1 MPTKNEINNLIN
13 FYQSGDFLKAE
24 KLAFFLTNKYSK
36 FQLGWKILGILFL
49 KKGIK
54 NKAIFYNQKAIDLS
68 PKDEQSYFNLAC
80 CLQTFKNLKEA
91 ETNYKKAI
99 QIKPDYAEAY
109 NNLGITLKD
118 LNRIEESEA
127 SYRQAIKFNPT
138 YFEAFYNLA
147 NLFRET
153 QRFEEAE
160 TNYKK
165 AIQIKPD
172 YAEAYNNLGITL
184 KDLNRIEESEASYRQ
199 AIKFNPTYFE
209 AISNWCYLIK
219 GMKFID
225 YSPEVEKI
233 ISYLLD
239 ENTLVRARSLSI
251 PAISIIKTDPFMSS
265 ILKNNL
271 SKNIPIQDLLESLSN
286 VNVLNKFISI
296 SPLPDLELENF
307 LMGIRKKILLNI
319 SNISLNQSVLNFLSS
334 LSLHC
339 FINEY
344 LYDVSLEECQIL
356 KILEKEILEKIDR
369 KEELNLI
376 TILSLTTYKPLN
388 NFSWHT
394 SISSYNELKKIYLK
408 QVIEPECENEI
419 RNKIP
424 LLKKIN
430 DQISINVKDQYEKNP
445 YPRWVN
451 LSIPLK
457 QKNIEETIKDL
468 NLKTYSDAY
477 KQISSPKILIAGC
490 GTGQNSIETAS
501 RYKDSSVL
509 SIDLSLSS
517 IGYAKRNTD
526 KLNIK
531 NIKYMQGDI
540 IDINNLNE
548 QFDIIESIGVLH
560 HMSDPLLGLSNLISC
575 LRPGGFIKL
584 GLYSEIARS
593 HIITIRDEIK
603 KLNLETNLKDMKL
616 LRKKIINS
624 KQNHHLKLL
633 SVNDFYNL
641 SEFRDLLFN
650 VEEHC
655 FKLSDI
661 KDFIFKL
668 NIEFCGFENNKII
681 KSFNDSNSINED
693 IYNLDNW
700 DVFEKNRPDTFIEM
714 YQFWCQKKII

>member
-13 FYQSGDFLKAE
+13 LYQSGDFLKAE

-68 PKDEQSYFNLAC
+68 PKDEQSYFNLAY
-80 CLQTFKNLKEA
+80 CLQTFKNLREA

-109 NNLGITLKD
+109 NNLGIILKD
-118 LNRIEESEA
+118 LNRMEESEA

-138 YFEAFYNLA
+138 YL
-147 NLFRET
+147 
-153 QRFEEAE
+153 
-160 TNYKK
+160 
-165 AIQIKPD
+165 
-172 YAEAYNNLGITL
+172 
-184 KDLNRIEESEASYRQ
+184 
-199 AIKFNPTYFE
+199 E
-209 AISNWCYLIK
+209 AISNWCHLIK
-219 GMKFID
+219 GMRFID
-225 YSPEVEKI
+225 YSPEIEKI

-265 ILKNNL
+265 ILKNDL

-286 VNVLNKFISI
+286 VNVLIKFISI
-296 SPLPDLELENF
+296 CPLPDLELENF

-319 SNISLNQSVLNFLSS
+319 SNISLNQSVLNFLTS

-369 KEELNLI
+369 KEELNPI
-376 TILSLTTYKPLN
+376 AILALTTYKPLN
-388 NFSWHT
+388 YFSWHT
-394 SISSYNELKKIYLK
+394 STSSYNELKKVYLK
-408 QVIEPECENEI
+408 QVIEPECENKI
-419 RNKIP
+419 KNKIP

-451 LSIPLK
+451 LSLSLK

-468 NLKTYSDAY
+468 NLKTYSDSY

-501 RYKDSSVL
+501 RYKDCSVL

-540 IDINNLNE
+540 LDLNNLNE

-560 HMSDPLLGLSNLISC
+560 HMSDPILGLSNLISC
-575 LRPGGFIKL
+575 LKPGGFIKL

-593 HIITIRDEIK
+593 HIIAIRDEIK

-616 LRKKIINS
+616 LRNKIINS
-624 KQNHHLKLL
+624 KEQHHLKLL
-633 SVNDFYNL
+633 SVNDFYSL

-668 NIEFCGFENNKII
+668 NLEFCGFESDKII
-681 KSFNDSNSINED
+681 KSFNNSNSAEED

-700 DVFEKNRPDTFIEM
+700 DFFEKKAPDTFIEM
-714 YQFWCQKKII
+714 YQFWCQKKLNN